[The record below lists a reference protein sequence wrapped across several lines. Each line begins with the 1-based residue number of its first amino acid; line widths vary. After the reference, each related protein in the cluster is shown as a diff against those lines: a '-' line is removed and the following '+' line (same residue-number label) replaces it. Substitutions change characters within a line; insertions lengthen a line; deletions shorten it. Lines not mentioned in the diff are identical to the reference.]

1 MHIVY
6 DTETGTFS
14 KVTMQEI
21 KAPSLS
27 THIDAVFPVDTGLW
41 FVVSKGAKYLVHKV
55 ESIFM
60 RSTPALISQTDE
72 QQVVLR
78 PAYLTRRAGDMPIMP
93 YDMVFTA
100 EENQSMWLVF
110 NLSEG
115 VSGLYSTPEPFSQ
128 IGDVF
133 LPGVNNTF
141 VGGHLCLG
149 HAHVPEASVVIPQ
162 RGMAAFVQEWV
173 DAWSQSPFNAD
184 LVFSH
189 HAHTLQFDPTT
200 LTNVKLGP
208 TWPSLY
214 QHPRGDDLAGLVR
227 ALLTVGNER
236 KQA

>member
-6 DTETGTFS
+6 DTDTGIFS
-14 KVTMQEI
+14 KITMQEI

-27 THIDAVFPVDTGLW
+27 IHVDAVFPVDKGLW

-60 RSTPALISQTDE
+60 RSTPALISATGE
-72 QQVVLR
+72 QQVILR
-78 PAYLTRRAGDMPIMP
+78 PAYLTRKSGDMAIMP

-100 EENQSMWLVF
+100 EEDQSMWLVL

-115 VSGLYSTPEPFSQ
+115 VAGLYSTLEPFSY

-141 VGGHLCLG
+141 AEGHLCLG
-149 HAHVPEASVVIPQ
+149 HARVPSAGVVIPQ

-173 DAWSQSPFNAD
+173 DIWSQSPFNAD
-184 LVFSH
+184 LVYGH
-189 HAHTLQFDPTT
+189 HGVTLKFDPET
-200 LTNVKLGP
+200 LTNVKIGQ
-208 TWPSLY
+208 TWPSIY
-214 QHPRGDDLAGLVR
+214 PHPAGDDPAGLIR

-236 KQA
+236 K